1 MTIPKSWPEHQN
13 PDPSRTASAP
23 YNFVPLPEKV
33 IPVVKDAEDLPS
45 HDKYYPELRS
55 GYFDVTL
62 TTRSPLYIRGPVS
75 AKDFPRQEKDREI
88 KNKPEFFHIGDEGS
102 PIIPASSLRGMLRS
116 LLEIVSYSKIQWVS
130 KKQLFFRTMD
140 GSAVG
145 LHYSQRM
152 VEKLGII
159 QANRHPPAQR

>member
-102 PIIPASSLRGMLRS
+102 PIILPAAYAACSAHCSKSSATAR
-116 LLEIVSYSKIQWVS
+116 YS
-130 KKQLFFRTMD
+130 
-140 GSAVG
+140 GSAR
-145 LHYSQRM
+145 SSCSFARWT
-152 VEKLGII
+152 
-159 QANRHPPAQR
+159 AQLSAYTIASEWSKS